1 MVWCTVV
8 SEHGWAIKLVLNYN
22 RLWVN
27 DMLIIED
34 VSYRY
39 KVREDATLKHVCL
52 HVAKGEMLLLA
63 GRSGCGKSTLIKAVS
78 GLLNTAGAGEL
89 YGKIYLDGNDT
100 AFMKPEEIG
109 ILVGTVYQSPDD
121 QLFAMTVADEV
132 GFALE
137 NQGIEETIVNEE
149 VSRVLQ
155 RVGLKGF
162 EKNSIHTLSGG
173 QRQRLALASVLIT
186 KPKLLVLDEPVSQMN
201 PQGVEDFLNLLV
213 SLNRED
219 EITIIVVEHRV
230 NELARY
236 FPRLAVMFDGE
247 FIYDGPT
254 EMAWEK
260 IGHAEKFGLREPQR
274 IKLCRYL
281 NLTEFADD
289 TKKIIELINNE
300 CDIDNKHNFTVREKR
315 SQECVVKGENIIYR
329 YPGAKSNTLHG
340 LNFEFYKGERIA
352 LMGFNGAGK
361 STLVNLLGGLTYV
374 TSGCL
379 KILQGTVAEHAHE
392 IGYLR
397 QEPDLMLL
405 ADSVW
410 EELTWK
416 NTKRSEKY
424 LWDLLN
430 KLKLENNVNDFP
442 LALSKGQ
449 RLRVVLGA
457 LLARE
462 PKLLLLDEPTTGQ
475 DQQSLEEIKN
485 LINDFAENHG
495 CILFCTHD
503 IELASEIA
511 DRVIVMADGMI
522 IADGVPEI
530 VLADRVLLK
539 EGGLIVPPLLD
550 VAEALLLPECI
561 TVEGVGRYVSKA
573 VVGRL

>member
-1 MVWCTVV
+1 
-8 SEHGWAIKLVLNYN
+8 
-22 RLWVN
+22 
-27 DMLIIED
+27 MLIIED

-300 CDIDNKHNFTVREKR
+300 CDIDNKQNFTVREKR
-315 SQECVVKGENIIYR
+315 SKECVVKGENIIYR

>member
-1 MVWCTVV
+1 
-8 SEHGWAIKLVLNYN
+8 
-22 RLWVN
+22 
-27 DMLIIED
+27 MLIIED

-219 EITIIVVEHRV
+219 EITIIVLEHRV

-300 CDIDNKHNFTVREKR
+300 CDIDNKQNFTVRKKR

-430 KLKLENNVNDFP
+430 KLNLENNVNDFP

>member
-1 MVWCTVV
+1 
-8 SEHGWAIKLVLNYN
+8 
-22 RLWVN
+22 
-27 DMLIIED
+27 MLIIED

-300 CDIDNKHNFTVREKR
+300 CDIDNKQNFTVRKKR

-379 KILQGTVAEHAHE
+379 KILQGTVVEHAHE

-416 NTKRSEKY
+416 YTKRSEKY

>member
-1 MVWCTVV
+1 M
-8 SEHGWAIKLVLNYN
+8 
-22 RLWVN
+22 N

-300 CDIDNKHNFTVREKR
+300 CDIDNKQNFTVREKR

-511 DRVIVMADGMI
+511 DRVIIMADGMI

>member
-1 MVWCTVV
+1 
-8 SEHGWAIKLVLNYN
+8 
-22 RLWVN
+22 
-27 DMLIIED
+27 MLIIED

-260 IGHAEKFGLREPQR
+260 IGHADKFGLREPQR

-300 CDIDNKHNFTVREKR
+300 CDIDNKQNFTVRKKR

-430 KLKLENNVNDFP
+430 KLNLENNVNDFP

>member
-1 MVWCTVV
+1 M
-8 SEHGWAIKLVLNYN
+8 
-22 RLWVN
+22 N

-300 CDIDNKHNFTVREKR
+300 CDIDNKQNFTVRKKR

-430 KLKLENNVNDFP
+430 KLNLENNVNDFP

>member
-1 MVWCTVV
+1 
-8 SEHGWAIKLVLNYN
+8 
-22 RLWVN
+22 
-27 DMLIIED
+27 MLIIED

-410 EELTWK
+410 EEMTWK

>member
-1 MVWCTVV
+1 M
-8 SEHGWAIKLVLNYN
+8 
-22 RLWVN
+22 
-27 DMLIIED
+27 
-34 VSYRY
+34 
-39 KVREDATLKHVCL
+39 
-52 HVAKGEMLLLA
+52 
-63 GRSGCGKSTLIKAVS
+63 
-78 GLLNTAGAGEL
+78 
-89 YGKIYLDGNDT
+89 
-100 AFMKPEEIG
+100 
-109 ILVGTVYQSPDD
+109 
-121 QLFAMTVADEV
+121 
-132 GFALE
+132 
-137 NQGIEETIVNEE
+137 
-149 VSRVLQ
+149 
-155 RVGLKGF
+155 
-162 EKNSIHTLSGG
+162 
-173 QRQRLALASVLIT
+173 
-186 KPKLLVLDEPVSQMN
+186 
-201 PQGVEDFLNLLV
+201 
-213 SLNRED
+213 
-219 EITIIVVEHRV
+219 
-230 NELARY
+230 
-236 FPRLAVMFDGE
+236 
-247 FIYDGPT
+247 
-254 EMAWEK
+254 
-260 IGHAEKFGLREPQR
+260 
-274 IKLCRYL
+274 
-281 NLTEFADD
+281 TEFADD

-300 CDIDNKHNFTVREKR
+300 CDIDNKQNFTVRKKR

-379 KILQGTVAEHAHE
+379 KILQGTVVEHAHE

>member
-1 MVWCTVV
+1 
-8 SEHGWAIKLVLNYN
+8 
-22 RLWVN
+22 
-27 DMLIIED
+27 MLIIED

-149 VSRVLQ
+149 VSKVLQ

-300 CDIDNKHNFTVREKR
+300 CDIDNKQNFTVREKR

-430 KLKLENNVNDFP
+430 KLNLENNVNDFP

>member
-1 MVWCTVV
+1 M
-8 SEHGWAIKLVLNYN
+8 
-22 RLWVN
+22 N

-89 YGKIYLDGNDT
+89 HGKIYLDGNDT

-201 PQGVEDFLNLLV
+201 PQGVEDFFNLLV

-300 CDIDNKHNFTVREKR
+300 CDIDNKQNFTVRKKR

>member
-1 MVWCTVV
+1 M
-8 SEHGWAIKLVLNYN
+8 
-22 RLWVN
+22 N

-300 CDIDNKHNFTVREKR
+300 CDIDNKQNFTVREKR

-511 DRVIVMADGMI
+511 DRVIVIADGMI

>member
-1 MVWCTVV
+1 M
-8 SEHGWAIKLVLNYN
+8 
-22 RLWVN
+22 N

-300 CDIDNKHNFTVREKR
+300 CDIDNKQNFTVRKKR

-379 KILQGTVAEHAHE
+379 KILQGTVVEHAHE

-430 KLKLENNVNDFP
+430 KLKLENNVNNFP

>member
-1 MVWCTVV
+1 
-8 SEHGWAIKLVLNYN
+8 
-22 RLWVN
+22 
-27 DMLIIED
+27 MLIIED

-300 CDIDNKHNFTVREKR
+300 CDIDNKQNFTVRKKR

-430 KLKLENNVNDFP
+430 KLNLENNVNDFP

>member
-1 MVWCTVV
+1 
-8 SEHGWAIKLVLNYN
+8 
-22 RLWVN
+22 
-27 DMLIIED
+27 MLIIED

-300 CDIDNKHNFTVREKR
+300 CDIDNKQNFTVRKKR

-379 KILQGTVAEHAHE
+379 KILQGTVVEHAHE

>member
-1 MVWCTVV
+1 
-8 SEHGWAIKLVLNYN
+8 
-22 RLWVN
+22 
-27 DMLIIED
+27 MLIIED

-300 CDIDNKHNFTVREKR
+300 CDIDNKQNFTVREKR

-475 DQQSLEEIKN
+475 DQQSLEGIKN

>member
-1 MVWCTVV
+1 
-8 SEHGWAIKLVLNYN
+8 
-22 RLWVN
+22 
-27 DMLIIED
+27 MLIIED

-300 CDIDNKHNFTVREKR
+300 CDIDNKQNFTVREKR
-315 SQECVVKGENIIYR
+315 SQECVVKGENIICR

>member
-1 MVWCTVV
+1 
-8 SEHGWAIKLVLNYN
+8 
-22 RLWVN
+22 
-27 DMLIIED
+27 MLIIED

-300 CDIDNKHNFTVREKR
+300 CDIDNKQNFTVREKR

-424 LWDLLN
+424 LWDLL
-430 KLKLENNVNDFP
+430 NNVNDFP

>member
-1 MVWCTVV
+1 
-8 SEHGWAIKLVLNYN
+8 
-22 RLWVN
+22 
-27 DMLIIED
+27 MLIIED

-100 AFMKPEEIG
+100 VFMKPEEIG

-300 CDIDNKHNFTVREKR
+300 CDIDNKQNFTVRKKR

-430 KLKLENNVNDFP
+430 KLNLENNVNDFP

>member
-1 MVWCTVV
+1 
-8 SEHGWAIKLVLNYN
+8 
-22 RLWVN
+22 
-27 DMLIIED
+27 MLIIED

-300 CDIDNKHNFTVREKR
+300 CDIDNKQNFTVRKKR
-315 SQECVVKGENIIYR
+315 SQECVVNGENIIYR

-379 KILQGTVAEHAHE
+379 KILQGTVVEHAHE

>member
-1 MVWCTVV
+1 
-8 SEHGWAIKLVLNYN
+8 
-22 RLWVN
+22 
-27 DMLIIED
+27 MLIIED

-300 CDIDNKHNFTVREKR
+300 CDIDNKQNFTVRKKR

-379 KILQGTVAEHAHE
+379 KILQGTVVEHAHE

-405 ADSVW
+405 ADSVC

>member
-1 MVWCTVV
+1 
-8 SEHGWAIKLVLNYN
+8 
-22 RLWVN
+22 VN

-201 PQGVEDFLNLLV
+201 PQGVEDFFNLLV

-300 CDIDNKHNFTVREKR
+300 CDIDNKQNFTVRKKR

>member
-1 MVWCTVV
+1 M
-8 SEHGWAIKLVLNYN
+8 
-22 RLWVN
+22 N

-247 FIYDGPT
+247 FIYDGST

-300 CDIDNKHNFTVREKR
+300 CDIDNKQNFTVREKR

>member
-1 MVWCTVV
+1 
-8 SEHGWAIKLVLNYN
+8 
-22 RLWVN
+22 
-27 DMLIIED
+27 MLIIED

-201 PQGVEDFLNLLV
+201 PQGVEDFLKLLV

-300 CDIDNKHNFTVREKR
+300 CDIDNKQNFTVRKKR

-379 KILQGTVAEHAHE
+379 KILQGTVVEHAHE

>member
-1 MVWCTVV
+1 M
-8 SEHGWAIKLVLNYN
+8 
-22 RLWVN
+22 N

-300 CDIDNKHNFTVREKR
+300 CDIDNKQNFTVRKKR

-449 RLRVVLGA
+449 RLRIVLGA

>member
-300 CDIDNKHNFTVREKR
+300 CDIDNKQNFTVREKR

-352 LMGFNGAGK
+352 LMGFNGAGN

>member
-1 MVWCTVV
+1 M
-8 SEHGWAIKLVLNYN
+8 
-22 RLWVN
+22 N

-186 KPKLLVLDEPVSQMN
+186 KPKMLVLDEPVSQMN
-201 PQGVEDFLNLLV
+201 PQGVEDFFNLLV

-300 CDIDNKHNFTVREKR
+300 CDIDNKQNFTVREKR

>member
-1 MVWCTVV
+1 
-8 SEHGWAIKLVLNYN
+8 
-22 RLWVN
+22 
-27 DMLIIED
+27 MLIIED

-300 CDIDNKHNFTVREKR
+300 CDIDNKQNFTVRKKR

-379 KILQGTVAEHAHE
+379 KILQGTVVEHAHE

-397 QEPDLMLL
+397 REPDLMLL

>member
-1 MVWCTVV
+1 
-8 SEHGWAIKLVLNYN
+8 
-22 RLWVN
+22 
-27 DMLIIED
+27 MLIIED

-300 CDIDNKHNFTVREKR
+300 CDIDNKQNFTVRKKR

-361 STLVNLLGGLTYV
+361 STLVSLLGGLTYV

-430 KLKLENNVNDFP
+430 KLNLENNVNDFP

>member
-1 MVWCTVV
+1 M
-8 SEHGWAIKLVLNYN
+8 
-22 RLWVN
+22 N

-300 CDIDNKHNFTVREKR
+300 CDIDNKQNFTVREKR

>member
-1 MVWCTVV
+1 
-8 SEHGWAIKLVLNYN
+8 
-22 RLWVN
+22 
-27 DMLIIED
+27 MLIIED

-300 CDIDNKHNFTVREKR
+300 CDIDNKQNFTVREKR

-539 EGGLIVPPLLD
+539 EGGLIVPTLLD

>member
-1 MVWCTVV
+1 
-8 SEHGWAIKLVLNYN
+8 
-22 RLWVN
+22 
-27 DMLIIED
+27 MLIIED

-260 IGHAEKFGLREPQR
+260 SGHAEKFGLREPQR

-289 TKKIIELINNE
+289 TNKIIELINNE
-300 CDIDNKHNFTVREKR
+300 CDIDNKQNFTVREKR

-522 IADGVPEI
+522 IADGVPDI

>member
-1 MVWCTVV
+1 
-8 SEHGWAIKLVLNYN
+8 
-22 RLWVN
+22 
-27 DMLIIED
+27 MLIIED

-300 CDIDNKHNFTVREKR
+300 CDIDNKQNFTVREKR

-397 QEPDLMLL
+397 QEPDLMFL

>member
-1 MVWCTVV
+1 
-8 SEHGWAIKLVLNYN
+8 
-22 RLWVN
+22 
-27 DMLIIED
+27 MLIIED

-219 EITIIVVEHRV
+219 EITSYVVEHRV

-300 CDIDNKHNFTVREKR
+300 CDIDNKQNFTVRKKR

-424 LWDLLN
+424 LWDILN

>member
-1 MVWCTVV
+1 
-8 SEHGWAIKLVLNYN
+8 
-22 RLWVN
+22 
-27 DMLIIED
+27 MLIIED

-149 VSRVLQ
+149 VIRVLQ

-300 CDIDNKHNFTVREKR
+300 CDIDNKQNFTVRKKR

>member
-1 MVWCTVV
+1 M
-8 SEHGWAIKLVLNYN
+8 
-22 RLWVN
+22 N

-300 CDIDNKHNFTVREKR
+300 CDIDNKQNFTVRKKR

-379 KILQGTVAEHAHE
+379 KIFQGTVVEHAHE

>member
-1 MVWCTVV
+1 
-8 SEHGWAIKLVLNYN
+8 
-22 RLWVN
+22 
-27 DMLIIED
+27 MLIIED

-230 NELARY
+230 NE
-236 FPRLAVMFDGE
+236 
-247 FIYDGPT
+247 
-254 EMAWEK
+254 
-260 IGHAEKFGLREPQR
+260 
-274 IKLCRYL
+274 
-281 NLTEFADD
+281 
-289 TKKIIELINNE
+289 
-300 CDIDNKHNFTVREKR
+300 CDIDNKQNFTVRKKR

-379 KILQGTVAEHAHE
+379 KILQGTVVEHAHE

>member
-1 MVWCTVV
+1 M
-8 SEHGWAIKLVLNYN
+8 
-22 RLWVN
+22 N

-260 IGHAEKFGLREPQR
+260 IGHADKFGLREPQR

-300 CDIDNKHNFTVREKR
+300 CDIDNKQNFTVRKKR

-430 KLKLENNVNDFP
+430 KLNLENNVNDFP

>member
-1 MVWCTVV
+1 M
-8 SEHGWAIKLVLNYN
+8 
-22 RLWVN
+22 N
-27 DMLIIED
+27 DMLITED

-300 CDIDNKHNFTVREKR
+300 CDIDNKQNFTVRKKR

-379 KILQGTVAEHAHE
+379 KILQGTVPEHTHGVA
-392 IGYLR
+392 YLR

>member
-1 MVWCTVV
+1 
-8 SEHGWAIKLVLNYN
+8 
-22 RLWVN
+22 
-27 DMLIIED
+27 MLIIED

-260 IGHAEKFGLREPQR
+260 IRHAEKLGLREPQR

-300 CDIDNKHNFTVREKR
+300 CDIDNKQNFTVRKKR

-379 KILQGTVAEHAHE
+379 KILQGTVVEHAHE

>member
-1 MVWCTVV
+1 M
-8 SEHGWAIKLVLNYN
+8 
-22 RLWVN
+22 N

-173 QRQRLALASVLIT
+173 PRQRLALASVLIT

-300 CDIDNKHNFTVREKR
+300 CDIDNKQNFTVREKR